1 MNFGSVKHQKKKKK
15 IAESAHND
23 IFVPPF
29 TLKLVPQNLK
39 RWERI
44 RFRFRFD
51 ISPIFLGIT
60 FIVGQGKHMFDL
72 FPSTEK
78 IERDIEMYQRGDDIV
93 KVFISAVRGSN
104 DSFDNI
110 R

>member
-1 MNFGSVKHQKKKKK
+1 
-15 IAESAHND
+15 
-23 IFVPPF
+23 
-29 TLKLVPQNLK
+29 
-39 RWERI
+39 
-44 RFRFRFD
+44 
-51 ISPIFLGIT
+51 
-60 FIVGQGKHMFDL
+60 MFDL